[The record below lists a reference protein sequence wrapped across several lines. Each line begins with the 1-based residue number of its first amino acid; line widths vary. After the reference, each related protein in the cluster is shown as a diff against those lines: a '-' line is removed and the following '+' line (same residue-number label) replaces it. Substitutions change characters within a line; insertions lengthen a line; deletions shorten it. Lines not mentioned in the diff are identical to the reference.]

1 MCNNEY
7 MGTVRVLGTSC
18 DIDVC
23 GACGKPELKKT
34 VVIEVDGEI
43 GYYGCDCAAR
53 IIGWGVKDIR
63 AKAKDADDAERD
75 RIKVAIQSHPLTL
88 LNREELEAAQN
99 EGLGFRERM
108 DSGLLTQWTNRSL
121 AVLREVFAGDAQK
134 AKRHGYTL
142 GVA

>member
-75 RIKVAIQSHPLTL
+75 RIKVAIQSHPLKDVPNWRFWSEVVVPPSVES
-88 LNREELEAAQN
+88 LNEAEA
-99 EGLGFRERM
+99 
-108 DSGLLTQWTNRSL
+108 
-121 AVLREVFAGDAQK
+121 LR
-134 AKRHGYTL
+134 
-142 GVA
+142 